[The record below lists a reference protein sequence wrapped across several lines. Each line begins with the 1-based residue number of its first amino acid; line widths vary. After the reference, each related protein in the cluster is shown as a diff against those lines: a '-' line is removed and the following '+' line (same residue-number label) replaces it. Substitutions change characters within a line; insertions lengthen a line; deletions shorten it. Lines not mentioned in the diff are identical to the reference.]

1 MYVVKLADGTEL
13 KGLELNGNNFISNTI
28 IDDNVF
34 KDNLTK
40 VIITSPEGVSEY
52 KDMKLIQNKVYG
64 TQSWFILA
72 EKTKE
77 EKEREQQEAVTAV
90 LAYELVAKDLAIQAL
105 EQTQANTLYQL
116 MMKGVI

>member
-1 MYVVKLADGTEL
+1 MYSVKLADGTEL

-52 KDMKLIQNKVYG
+52 EDMKLIQNKVYG
-64 TQSWFILA
+64 SQSWFILV
-72 EKTKE
+72 EKTQE
-77 EKEREQQEAVTAV
+77 EKDKETILQLLADLTEVV
-90 LAYELVAKDLAIQAL
+90 LLG
-105 EQTQANTLYQL
+105 
-116 MMKGVI
+116 GVK

>member
-13 KGLELNGNNFISNTI
+13 KNLELNGNNFISDAI

-34 KDNLTK
+34 KDNLGNVT
-40 VIITSPEGVSEY
+40 ITSPEGVSEY
-52 KDMKLIQNKVYG
+52 EDMKLIQNKVYG
-64 TQSWFILA
+64 TQSWFILT
-72 EKTKE
+72 EKTKD

-90 LAYELVAKDLAIQAL
+90 LAYELVAKDLAIQAV
-105 EQTQANTLYQL
+105 EQTQADTLYQL

>member
-34 KDNLTK
+34 KENLTE
-40 VIITSPEGVSEY
+40 VTITSPEGVSEY
-52 KDMKLIQNKVYG
+52 EDMKLIQNKVYG

-72 EKTKE
+72 EKTKDE
-77 EKEREQQEAVTAV
+77 IEKQQQEAVLAG
-90 LAYELVAKDLAIQAL
+90 LAYELIQKDLALQAL
-105 EQTQANTLYQL
+105 EQTQANTLYQF